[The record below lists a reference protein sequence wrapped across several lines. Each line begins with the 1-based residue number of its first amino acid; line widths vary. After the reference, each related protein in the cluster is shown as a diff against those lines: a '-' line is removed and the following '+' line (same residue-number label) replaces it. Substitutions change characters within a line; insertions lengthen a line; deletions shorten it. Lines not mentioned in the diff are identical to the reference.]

1 VWWLR
6 RKPLKEVLERA
17 RVMLTELLISGERLR
32 VGDGTSGMEIDDDS
46 QRGLMKEIVVKKP
59 AYDIFV
65 ELFHLRE
72 RYEFHKME
80 GLLWLEL
87 KYRYTD
93 SRIAMMAN
101 SLHDADFSVRR
112 IKDDIFQRQ
121 LDERERCFEKLK
133 RDILK

>member
-1 VWWLR
+1 
-6 RKPLKEVLERA
+6 
-17 RVMLTELLISGERLR
+17 
-32 VGDGTSGMEIDDDS
+32 
-46 QRGLMKEIVVKKP
+46 MKEIVVKKP